1 MLDVDRVWLDK
12 GGAETVLEANLRRFS
27 RSALKWRRLHG
38 LPIEEADLLAIES
51 TARELI
57 TLGQ

>member
-1 MLDVDRVWLDK
+1 M
-12 GGAETVLEANLRRFS
+12 RRLS
-27 RSALKWRRLHG
+27 RSALKWRRMQG

-57 TLGQ
+57 TLGR